1 MATRR
6 IEPGCL
12 AYVTYS
18 IRKPELAWTQ
28 CRVIDRCPPGEP
40 TLEGERTLLG
50 EWDCEHPD
58 VAGIAVFHEKQLVRI
73 DGGDPD
79 AVQVESQDQEVDCH
93 ASA

>member
-1 MATRR
+1 MATRS

-58 VAGIAVFHEKQLVRI
+58 VPGIAVFHEKQLVRI
-73 DGGDPD
+73 DGGDPE
-79 AVQVESQDQEVDCH
+79 AGEVECQDLEVDSH
-93 ASA
+93 AHA